1 MLDINP
7 ILLLATFVV
16 FLSLIAVLNSWLYNP
31 LFSFMNKRDEDIK
44 KDLERVGSN
53 DDEINELTS
62 KAESIIMTAKLE
74 AAALREKV
82 IADAKELADSK
93 LEAKRAEL
101 ASEYLEFEQ
110 SLAKSKEQLTS
121 DLMVQVPVFKKAVE
135 AKFSQISGVNFSL
148 IFSNSPTEAHL

>member
-7 ILLLATFVV
+7 ILLLVTFVV

-44 KDLERVGSN
+44 RDLEKVGSN

-62 KAESIIMTAKLE
+62 KAESIIMNAKLE

-121 DLMVQVPVFKKAVE
+121 DLMAQVPVFKKAVE
-135 AKFSQISGVNFSL
+135 AKFSQI
-148 IFSNSPTEAHL
+148 

>member
-16 FLSLIAVLNSWLYNP
+16 FVSLIAVLNSKLYNP
-31 LFSFMNKRDEDIK
+31 LINFMHKRDDDIK
-44 KDLERVGSN
+44 RDLDKVGSN
-53 DDEINELTS
+53 DSEINELHE
-62 KAESIIMTAKLE
+62 KAESIVMNAKLE

-101 ASEYLEFEQ
+101 AQEYLEFEQ
-110 SLAKSKEQLTS
+110 SLAKSKEELTN
-121 DLMVQVPVFKKAVE
+121 DLMSQVPMLKEALKA
-135 AKFSQISGVNFSL
+135 KMSQI
-148 IFSNSPTEAHL
+148 

>member
-44 KDLERVGSN
+44 RDLEKVGSN

-62 KAESIIMTAKLE
+62 KAESIIMNAKLE
-74 AAALREKV
+74 TAALREKV

-93 LEAKRAEL
+93 IEAKRAEL

-121 DLMVQVPVFKKAVE
+121 DLMTQVPVFKKAVE
-135 AKFSQISGVNFSL
+135 AKFSQI
-148 IFSNSPTEAHL
+148 

>member
-44 KDLERVGSN
+44 KDLSKIGNN
-53 DDEINELTS
+53 DDEIEALNQ
-62 KAESIIMTAKLE
+62 KAETIIVNAKLS

-82 IADAKELADSK
+82 VADAKELADSK
-93 LEAKRAEL
+93 LEARRAEL
-101 ASEYLEFEQ
+101 ASEYLEFEK
-110 SLAKSKEQLTS
+110 SLSKSKDELTT
-121 DLMVQVPVFKKAVE
+121 DLMSQVPHFSEAVK
-135 AKFSQISGVNFSL
+135 AKFSQI
-148 IFSNSPTEAHL
+148 

>member
-16 FLSLIAVLNSWLYNP
+16 FVSLIAVLNSKLYNP
-31 LFSFMNKRDEDIK
+31 LINFMHKREDDIK
-44 KDLERVGSN
+44 KDLEKVGSN
-53 DDEINELTS
+53 DNEINELHE
-62 KAESIIMTAKLE
+62 KAESIIMNAKLE

-101 ASEYLEFEQ
+101 AQEYLEFEQ
-110 SLAKSKEQLTS
+110 SLAKSKEELTN
-121 DLMVQVPVFKKAVE
+121 DLMSQVPMFKEALKA
-135 AKFSQISGVNFSL
+135 KISQI
-148 IFSNSPTEAHL
+148 

>member
-7 ILLLATFVV
+7 ILLLVTFVV

-44 KDLERVGSN
+44 NDLSQAGSN
-53 DDEINELTS
+53 DDEISELNS
-62 KAESIIMTAKLE
+62 KAESIIMNAKLE

-82 IADAKELADSK
+82 IADAKELAESK

-101 ASEYLEFEQ
+101 ANEYLEFEKSLSTAKDELTESLQ
-110 SLAKSKEQLTS
+110 S
-121 DLMVQVPVFKKAVE
+121 QVPMFKEAVK
-135 AKFSQISGVNFSL
+135 AKFSQI
-148 IFSNSPTEAHL
+148 

>member
-31 LFSFMNKRDEDIK
+31 LFAYMNKRDEDIK

-53 DDEINELTS
+53 DDEIQTLNA
-62 KAESIIMTAKLE
+62 KAESIIMNAKLE
-74 AAALREKV
+74 ATALREKV

-93 LEAKRAEL
+93 IEAKRAEL
-101 ASEYLEFEQ
+101 ANEYIEFEKA
-110 SLAKSKEQLTS
+110 LEDSKKQLS
-121 DLMVQVPVFKKAVE
+121 EELMSQIPLFKEAVK
-135 AKFSQISGVNFSL
+135 AKFSQI
-148 IFSNSPTEAHL
+148 

>member
-7 ILLLATFVV
+7 ILLIATLIV
-16 FLSLIAVLNSWLYNP
+16 FLTLIAVLNSWLYNP

-44 KDLERVGSN
+44 RDLDKVGSN
-53 DDEINELTS
+53 DNEIDELNS
-62 KAESIIMTAKLE
+62 KAESIIMNAKLE
-74 AAALREKV
+74 ATALREKV

-110 SLAKSKEQLTS
+110 SLANSKEQLSS
-121 DLMVQVPVFKKAVE
+121 DLMSQVPLFKEAVK
-135 AKFSQISGVNFSL
+135 AKFSQI
-148 IFSNSPTEAHL
+148 

>member
-7 ILLLATFVV
+7 ILLLITFVV

-44 KDLERVGSN
+44 KDLNKVGSN
-53 DDEINELTS
+53 DNEINELNS
-62 KAESIIMTAKLE
+62 KAESIIMNAKLE
-74 AAALREKV
+74 VAALREKV

-101 ASEYLEFEQ
+101 AQEYLEFEQ
-110 SLAKSKEQLTS
+110 SLEISKEQLTK
-121 DLMVQVPVFKKAVE
+121 DLMSDVPLFKEAVKA
-135 AKFSQISGVNFSL
+135 KYNQI
-148 IFSNSPTEAHL
+148 